1 MNLLKEENESK
12 PFIIKSL
19 LQDQNNLSNM
29 GANFLLEQCKLQS
42 FEFLRKISEEI
53 PMDNCFSEG
62 KRSTQVYSKERLN
75 ENPESKI
82 SSNNNIDFKMEP
94 KIEIITKRKYNFN
107 NTSKANNHSNNDKCH
122 ITNKDHVS
130 NTNTSNKEKY
140 KNKDNH
146 KDKMNG
152 KSTKERKRKQEAK
165 ETSIDQNTRDRKGKP
180 IMFIMW
186 NSTVK
191 KLKDYLPTKKN

>member
-1 MNLLKEENESK
+1 MNLLKEENENK

-42 FEFLRKISEEI
+42 FEFLRKISEQI

-82 SSNNNIDFKMEP
+82 SSNNDIDFKMEP
-94 KIEIITKRKYNFN
+94 KIEKITKRKYDFN
-107 NTSKANNHSNNDKCH
+107 NTSMANNHSNNDKCH

-130 NTNTSNKEKY
+130 
-140 KNKDNH
+140 
-146 KDKMNG
+146 
-152 KSTKERKRKQEAK
+152 
-165 ETSIDQNTRDRKGKP
+165 KP
-180 IMFIMW
+180 IQA
-186 NSTVK
+186 
-191 KLKDYLPTKKN
+191 TKKSIKIRIIIKIR